1 MTGPRRRA
9 DDAQEHVDG
18 LHARLDGDGP
28 PLVLGPS
35 LGTSLAVWEPQ
46 LPALA
51 RSHRVLRWDL
61 PGHGGSATGL
71 LPGDGSATVARLA
84 ALVLRLADGHGWRR
98 FAYAG
103 ISLGGAVG
111 LHLAVHSPERLS
123 SLALLCS
130 SARFGDAA
138 AWRKRAALAR
148 AQGTAPL
155 AEAAA
160 GRWFSASPAP
170 PDAHRR
176 EASASRTET
185 DAHTEADAHRT
196 EASARTDAAARTAL
210 RARLLDD
217 LRAADP
223 YGYAACCDALA
234 AYDLRAQ
241 LPYVTTPTLVVAGLD
256 DPATPPPHARE
267 LADGI
272 PDARLTEVPRAAH
285 LANVDQP
292 HLIGTALH
300 AHFAAA
306 PHAAGGD
313 PGDSSRT

>member
-1 MTGPRRRA
+1 M
-9 DDAQEHVDG
+9 
-18 LHARLDGDGP
+18 HARLDGDGP

-46 LPALA
+46 LAALA
-51 RSHRVLRWDL
+51 GSHRVLRWDL
-61 PGHGGSATGL
+61 PGHGGSPAAL

-84 ALVLRLADGHGWRR
+84 ALVLRLADAHGWRR

-111 LHLAVHSPERLS
+111 LHLAAHTPERLS
-123 SLALLCS
+123 SLAVVCS

-138 AWRKRAALAR
+138 VWRERAALVR

-160 GRWFSASPAP
+160 GRWFSPSPTP
-170 PDAHRR
+170 PDAHRT
-176 EASASRTET
+176 EA
-185 DAHTEADAHRT
+185 DAQHRTEADAHRT
-196 EASARTDAAARTAL
+196 DADAHRTDAARTDADARTGADARTAL

-234 AYDLRAQ
+234 AYDLRAR

-256 DPATPPPHARE
+256 DPATPSPHARE

-272 PDARLTEVPRAAH
+272 PDARLSEVPRAAH

-292 HLIGTALH
+292 HLTGATLH
-300 AHFAAA
+300 AHFAA